1 MPFNV
6 ALSGIRAASMDLEVT
21 GNNISNASTIG
32 FKESRTEF
40 GDVYANSL
48 FGSGAFSVGSGVQVT
63 DVAQQFDQGNLA
75 YTENALDLAISGE
88 GFFIQEIGGERSYT
102 RDGTFSLD
110 ANGYVVGNSGA
121 IIQGFSADQDGNI
134 VGVLNDLQISTENI
148 EPVQSNTLDWR
159 LNLDA
164 EQEVPVTAVFDPAD
178 ATSYNSATSV
188 TIYDAVGV
196 SHTMTQYFV
205 LSGPNVDRTEWEDYS
220 YIDGNPAVVDAAG
233 DPASNLVAFDST
245 GELVAVDGVDGNTEI
260 TIADWAPIDA
270 NDPDRAV
277 LTVDYNGTTQY
288 GSTFGVTDVTQDG
301 YTTGRMSGLE
311 IDDTG
316 IIFARFTNGQ
326 SRVIGQ
332 VALAEFTNNNGL
344 QPTGANSWAE
354 TFNSGEPNVGTPG
367 SAVLGLIN
375 SGALEE
381 SNTDLTEQ
389 LVQLIIA
396 QRNYQ
401 ANSKTIET
409 ADQVTQTIINI
420 R

>member
-1 MPFNV
+1 MSFNV
-6 ALSGIRAASMDLEVT
+6 ALSGIRAANLDLEVT

-48 FGSGAFSVGSGVQVT
+48 FGSGAFAVGNGVRVT

-75 YTENALDLAISGE
+75 YTENELDLAISGE
-88 GFFIQEIGGERSYT
+88 GFFIQKLGGELNYT

-110 ANGYVVGNSGA
+110 KDGFVVTNSGGV
-121 IIQGFSADQDGNI
+121 IQGFGADDAGNI
-134 VGVLNDLQISTENI
+134 IGVLTSLQISTENI
-148 EPVQSNTLDWR
+148 APMQSSEVDWQFN
-159 LNLDA
+159 LNASEDI
-164 EQEVPVTAVFDPAD
+164 PTVTTFDPTD

-188 TIYDAVGV
+188 TIYDALGV
-196 SHTMTQYFV
+196 SHTLTQYFV
-205 LSGPNVDRTEWEDYS
+205 LAGPNVDRTDWQAYS
-220 YIDGNPAVVDAAG
+220 YIDGVPANVDATG
-233 DPASNLVAFDST
+233 NPLPATLSYDST
-245 GELVAVDGVDGNTEI
+245 GQLVAVDGVDGNTEM
-260 TIADWAPIDA
+260 TIPAWAAVDA
-270 NDPDRAV
+270 TDPTRQDLIINYA
-277 LTVDYNGTTQY
+277 
-288 GSTFGVTDVTQDG
+288 GSTQFGSSFGVADVSQDG
-301 YTTGRMSGLE
+301 YTTGRLSGLE

-326 SRVIGQ
+326 SKVIGQ
-332 VALAEFTNNNGL
+332 FALAEFTNNQGL
-344 QPTGANSWAE
+344 EPTGTNSWAE
-354 TFNSGEPNVGTPG
+354 TYRSGEPNIGAPG
-367 SAVLGLIN
+367 SAALGLVN
-375 SGALEE
+375 SGVLEE

-409 ADQVTQTIINI
+409 ADQITQTIINI

>member
-1 MPFNV
+1 MSFNV
-6 ALSGIRAASMDLEVT
+6 ALSGIRAANTDLEVT
-21 GNNISNASTIG
+21 GNNIANASTVG
-32 FKESRTEF
+32 FKESRAEF

-48 FGSGAFSVGSGVQVT
+48 FGSGAYEIGDGVRVS

-75 YTENALDLAISGE
+75 YTENELDLAISGE
-88 GFFIQEIGGERSYT
+88 GFFVVRSGGEINYT

-110 ANGYVVGNSGA
+110 DDGFVVTNSGGVV
-121 IIQGFSADQDGNI
+121 QGFGADENDNI
-134 VGVLNDLQISTENI
+134 IGVLTPLQVSTENI
-148 EPVQSNTLDWR
+148 APQQSDNVDWQ

-164 EQEVPVTAVFDPAD
+164 GEEQPIVTPFDETD
-178 ATSYNSATSV
+178 ALSYNHATSV
-188 TIYDAVGV
+188 TVYDALGVG
-196 SHTMTQYFV
+196 HTLTQYYV
-205 LSGPNVDRTEWEDYS
+205 LEGQNGDRTEWNAYS
-220 YIDGNPAVVDAAG
+220 FIDNVAVETDGGGNPI
-233 DPASNLVAFDST
+233 PNLLEFDST
-245 GELVAVDGVDGNTEI
+245 GELAAVDGVDGNTEI
-260 TIADWAPIDA
+260 TIAGWAELDA
-270 NDPDRAV
+270 TDPLRQD
-277 LTVDYNGTTQY
+277 LTVNYRGTTQF
-288 GSTFGVTDVTQDG
+288 GSDFGVADVTQNG
-301 YTTGRMSGLE
+301 FTTGRLSGLE
-311 IDDTG
+311 IDSTG

-332 VALAEFTNNNGL
+332 FALAEFSNKQGL
-344 QPTGANSWAE
+344 QPTGNNSWAE
-354 TFNSGEPNVGTPG
+354 TFQSGEPNIGAPG
-367 SAVLGLIN
+367 SAALGLVN

>member
-6 ALSGIRAASMDLEVT
+6 ALSGIRAAAMDLEVT

-48 FGSGAFSVGSGVQVT
+48 FGSGAFQVGSGVRVT

-75 YTENALDLAISGE
+75 YTENELDLAISGE

-110 ANGYVVGNSGA
+110 ENGFVLSNSGGV
-121 IIQGFSADQDGNI
+121 IQGFGADEDGNI
-134 VGVLNDLQISTENI
+134 VGVLTDLQISTENI
-148 EPVQSNTLDWR
+148 EPMQSDTVDWR
-159 LNLDA
+159 LNFDA
-164 EQEVPVTAVFDPAD
+164 EQEPPVTTVFDPAD

-188 TIYDAVGV
+188 TIYDSLGV
-196 SHTMTQYFV
+196 SHTLTQYFV
-205 LSGPNVDRTEWEDYS
+205 QAGSTADRTDWQAYS
-220 YIDGNPAVVDAAG
+220 YIDGEAAVVDAAG
-233 DPASNLVAFDST
+233 DPQSSLITFDST
-245 GELVAVDGVDGNTEI
+245 GQLVAVDGVDGNTEI
-260 TIADWAPIDA
+260 IIPDWAPIEA
-270 NDPDRAV
+270 TDPERTT
-277 LTVDYNGTTQY
+277 LTVDYMGSSQY
-288 GSTFGVTDVTQDG
+288 ASDFGVTDVTQDG

-311 IDDTG
+311 INDSG

-326 SRVIGQ
+326 ARVIGQ
-332 VALAEFTNNNGL
+332 IALAEFTNNNGL
-344 QPTGANSWAE
+344 EPTGTNSWSE
-354 TFNSGEPNVGTPG
+354 TYSSGEPNIGSPG
-367 SAVLGLIN
+367 SAVLGYIN

-409 ADQVTQTIINI
+409 ADQITQTIINI
-420 R
+420 

>member
-48 FGSGAFSVGSGVQVT
+48 FGSGAFSVGGGVRVA
-63 DVAQQFDQGNLA
+63 DVAQQFGQGSIA
-75 YTENALDLAISGE
+75 YTENALDLAVSGA
-88 GFFIQEIGGERSYT
+88 GFFIQEIEGDRSYT

-110 ANGYVVGNSGA
+110 KDGFIVSNSGGK
-121 IIQGFSADQDGNI
+121 IQGFDADDDGNVI
-134 VGVLNDLQISTENI
+134 GVLTDLQISTESI
-148 EPVQSNTLDWR
+148 EPVQTETLDWK
-159 LNLDA
+159 LNFNA
-164 EQEVPVTAVFDPAD
+164 EDEAPVTAVFDPTD

-196 SHTMTQYFV
+196 GHTLTQYFV
-205 LSGPNVDRTEWEDYS
+205 QSGVNVDRTEWQAYS
-220 YIDGNPAVVDAAG
+220 YIDGEAAIVDGAG
-233 DPASNLVAFDST
+233 DPVSNLLSFDST
-245 GELVAVDGVDGNTEI
+245 GELVAVDGVDGNTEF
-260 TIADWAPIDA
+260 TIADWAPVDA
-270 NDPDRAV
+270 SDPDRP
-277 LTVDYNGTTQY
+277 TITIDYNGTTQY
-288 GSTFGVTDVTQDG
+288 GSDFGVADVGQDG
-301 YTTGRMSGLE
+301 YATGRMSGLE

-316 IIFARFTNGQ
+316 IVFARFTNGQ
-326 SRVIGQ
+326 SRTIGQ
-332 VALAEFTNNNGL
+332 VALAEFTNKGGL
-344 QPTGANSWAE
+344 QPTGNNAWAE
-354 TFNSGEPNVGTPG
+354 TFTSGEPTIGSPG
-367 SAVLGLIN
+367 SADLGYIN
-375 SGALEE
+375 AGALEE

-409 ADQVTQTIINI
+409 ADTITQTIINI
-420 R
+420 